1 MSRLFP
7 ITMQS
12 IQLREEHWVIADLVG
27 KGGHIRTVPIPVW
40 VKKAVDAWT
49 EEAQISEG
57 ACSDRSTRK
66 AESGEMGM
74 TPKVLW
80 EVVKDAA
87 ARAGIEKLA
96 AHDLKENMRTFMP
109 SRRRRIGSDSVLA
122 RHVSI
127 QTTERHL
134 GCKQKLSVA
143 VNDKLGIEPDETF

>member
-57 ACSDRSTRK
+57 VNYGAIKPNYMRDESTWICEKFHRLFH
-66 AESGEMGM
+66 EIVPPLPQMQLLSGSM
-74 TPKVLW
+74 
-80 EVVKDAA
+80 
-87 ARAGIEKLA
+87 
-96 AHDLKENMRTFMP
+96 
-109 SRRRRIGSDSVLA
+109 
-122 RHVSI
+122 
-127 QTTERHL
+127 
-134 GCKQKLSVA
+134 
-143 VNDKLGIEPDETF
+143 